1 MFNILPITNTSL
13 NTRLD
18 SLNVGQKILIFPMAE
33 LTRSVP
39 DSLNEYTIDTI
50 ESLQNLDDGS
60 TWKGTMTTVRV
71 SHVFTEKSKAL
82 VLSGIICVTEGS
94 PDKDVFWYD
103 LESLNTY
110 EIQCYRLVTT
120 DELALVL
127 LNERA
132 EGLEGMKKLLSDTYT
147 PETP

>member
-1 MFNILPITNTSL
+1 MS
-13 NTRLD
+13 
-18 SLNVGQKILIFPMAE
+18 E

-39 DSLNEYTIDTI
+39 DSLNEYTIEEI
-50 ESLQNLDDGS
+50 ENLNNLEDDS
-60 TWKGTMTTVRV
+60 TWKGTMTTVKI
-71 SHVFTEKSKAL
+71 SHVFAEKTKAL
-82 VLSGIICVTEGS
+82 VLRGIICVTDGL

-110 EIQCYRLVTT
+110 EIQCYRLITS
-120 DELALVL
+120 DMLALVL

-132 EGLEGMKKLLSDTYT
+132 TGEAGMKKLLNDTYT